1 MCTHFLKKS
10 LFQAFQKEESGD
22 GNTKNVVKEV
32 GMWPWVPRGPQP
44 ESPGSREGALG
55 LSAWALQPD
64 LVLLRSCWEDVHRT
78 DLGKSHTH
86 SSAQRAEGTCERHT
100 LWGSRGKRKVPRYVV
115 GLSVGSWLLLF
126 APLGLSLQRPL
137 LCGCLRAPSGHKGHD
152 SILLT
157 AVLRLVIPH
166 IFSASRTIPSMQ

>member
-1 MCTHFLKKS
+1 MEPSGAFWNRGAVPSLEKLSSEAWEMCAHFLKKS
-10 LFQAFQKEESGD
+10 LLQAFQKEESGD

-44 ESPGSREGALG
+44 ESPGSREGAPG

-126 APLGLSLQRPL
+126 I
-137 LCGCLRAPSGHKGHD
+137 C
-152 SILLT
+152 
-157 AVLRLVIPH
+157 
-166 IFSASRTIPSMQ
+166 ASRSLLAAPPALWVPQGPIRTQRS